1 MTFNTPNICLSA
13 LEFNQEFSAISGQ
26 TTGRFL
32 YSNIISA
39 PLLHFQSGKPVFTTG
54 ISKFFR
60 NNQSLIK

>member
-26 TTGRFL
+26 ITGRFL

-39 PLLHFQSGKPVFTTG
+39 PLLHFRSGMPAFMTG
-54 ISKFFR
+54 NQQNFSKQT
-60 NNQSLIK
+60 NLIK

>member
-13 LEFNQEFSAISGQ
+13 LELNQEFSAISGQ

-32 YSNIISA
+32 YSNIVSA

-54 ISKFFR
+54 ISNFFR